1 MPDNDRS
8 EKLRDGNSSDL
19 DNSDNI
25 GAEASSN
32 FDNSINYEEVLDEDA
47 REPKLSETEL
57 SEKNFNDLMKKFRSQ
72 SAGIISEF
80 RRKSA
85 YIPESVRRAEKQAK
99 ARSRN
104 KKKLRW
110 IYPEGVLWR
119 IRVIF

>member
-104 KKKLRW
+104 KKKLR
-110 IYPEGVLWR
+110 
-119 IRVIF
+119 